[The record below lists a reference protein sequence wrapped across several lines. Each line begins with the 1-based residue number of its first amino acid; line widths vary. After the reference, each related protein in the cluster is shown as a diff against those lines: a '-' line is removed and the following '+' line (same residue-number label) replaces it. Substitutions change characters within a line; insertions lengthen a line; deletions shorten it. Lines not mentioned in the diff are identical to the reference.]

1 MGLNLRNDMKNEN
14 RRTFRLDEEEL
25 IKLKQ
30 IAKHYFGKES
40 GMNTATLKLLIEKEW
55 RSLNG

>member
-1 MGLNLRNDMKNEN
+1 MEEGKTDN
-14 RRTFRLDEEEL
+14 RRSFRLGEEE
-25 IKLKQ
+25 IKKLNE

-40 GMNTATLKLLIEKEW
+40 GMNTAALKLIIEKEW